1 MNVAMLRNDCEV
13 AVIGAGPYGLSVA
26 AHLKAADVSVRVF
39 GAAMSFWRNHMPDG
53 MRLQS
58 SWGASHIADPGKRFS
73 LDAFAHQHGLAPMRE
88 QLPRAQFLRYGE
100 WFQRQSVPDLDRRRV
115 HRIEDLGKGFC
126 LALEDGAALHAQRV
140 VVAVGLAGHEYR
152 PKEFDGLPSALVS
165 HSSEHASLDDW
176 RGQRVAVIGRGQS
189 ACESAALLKEAGS
202 DVEIICRGDIR
213 WLEAPRARG
222 QRDWHRRLAR
232 LSRATSDVG
241 PSPLKLLNDLPGVE
255 HRMPD
260 GARSWI
266 NARSLRAAAAW
277 WLKPRFDGVRVHA
290 PCRIVKAV
298 TMGNQVGV
306 QLDSGLRV
314 YRHVFLAT
322 GYKVDLAKLR
332 MLPAELR
339 RRISCVDGSPVLGEG
354 FESAVR
360 GLHFVGA
367 SAVASYGPLMRF
379 VAGAGYAARSV
390 TRTHLTQSAQAK
402 FDTRHIMEC
411 DFLTGR

>member
-1 MNVAMLRNDCEV
+1 VNIAMLRNDCEV

-26 AHLKAADVSVRVF
+26 AHLKAADITVRVF
-39 GAAMSFWRNHMPDG
+39 GAAMSSWRDHMPDG

-58 SWGASHIADPGKRFS
+58 SWSASHIADPSRRFS
-73 LDAFAHQHGLAPMRE
+73 LDAFAHQHGLEPAQE
-88 QLPRAQFLRYGE
+88 QQPRAQFLRYGE
-100 WFQRQSVPDLDRRRV
+100 WFQRQTVPDLDCRRV
-115 HRIEDLGKGFC
+115 LRVEDLGKSFC
-126 LALEDGAALHAQRV
+126 LALEDGEAVHARRV
-140 VVAVGLAGHEYR
+140 VVAVGLAGQEYR

-165 HSSEHASLDDW
+165 HSSEHTGLDAW
-176 RGQRVAVIGRGQS
+176 RGQRVAVVGRGQS

-202 DVEIICRGDIR
+202 DVEIICRGDIK
-213 WLEAPRARG
+213 WQQAQRAG
-222 QRDWHRRLAR
+222 GHGDWHRRLAR
-232 LSRATSDVG
+232 LSHVTSDVG
-241 PSPLKLLNDLPGVE
+241 PSPLNLLNDLPGVE

-266 NARSLRAAAAW
+266 NARSLRPAAAW
-277 WLKPRFDGVRVHA
+277 WVKPRLDGVRVHGG
-290 PCRIVKAV
+290 CRIVKAV

-332 MLPAELR
+332 ILPHELR
-339 RRISCVDGSPVLGEG
+339 RRISCVDGSPVLGKG
-354 FESAVR
+354 FESTAR

-379 VAGAGYAARSV
+379 VAGTGYAARSV
-390 TRTHLTQSAQAK
+390 TRTHLTQSAQAR
-402 FDTRHIMEC
+402 FDTRNLMEC
-411 DFLTGR
+411 DFLTSR